1 MESSHLFLSFTN
13 SVLSIKYN
21 VTIYSFLEFV
31 YLPYT
36 LYVLFPISI
45 VLLTPW
51 FLSSSLF
58 SISSFISLNKSVN
71 FVLISTFINSL
82 TNVLLL
88 HITFPFV
95 SAIIRGNGEFIKVVF
110 AALSPLKVKS
120 FIWFDNSDFL
130 FLSLH
135 KVYAMIK
142 AYKIIDGIIN
152 LISCIHTNI
161 NKTKII
167 AKYIFVLETNLSNTF
182 YCYWTYYSPFYKFL
196 NSIS

>member
-1 MESSHLFLSFTN
+1 M
-13 SVLSIKYN
+13 
-21 VTIYSFLEFV
+21 
-31 YLPYT
+31 
-36 LYVLFPISI
+36 
-45 VLLTPW
+45 
-51 FLSSSLF
+51 
-58 SISSFISLNKSVN
+58 
-71 FVLISTFINSL
+71 LISTFINSL

-120 FIWFDNSDFL
+120 FMWFDNSDFL

-182 YCYWTYYSPFYKFL
+182 LLLLDILLSFL
-196 NSIS
+196 QIP